1 MCPCWF
7 DDAGTLLYKHL
18 EIDCDCCMKIVI
30 AAWHL
35 KNFNVGIGRY
45 SRELIEAIGRVD
57 QAHCYEVLVPDDSY
71 RFPDRPNI
79 RYRLIRFPLFR
90 GRFWI
95 QAAPLLAHRH
105 DVLHIPYD
113 SCVAFKRGK
122 LITTVHDI
130 KPLLFPVLAQHHNIK
145 SMFEQALIGDKWGRI
160 DHVVTISECSK
171 RDIVTHLKVP
181 EHRLTVVYPGVDLN
195 RFQPAERPPRISNVE
210 LPTHSVRPYVLT
222 VGGADPTKN
231 LEVLID
237 AFARLPGP
245 LRDAYDLML
254 VGDLRG
260 RQHLREQVRYAGLE
274 KQTHFAGI
282 VTDERLI
289 ELYQQAT
296 LFVFPTLYEGFG
308 LPVLEAMAC
317 GTPVLCSNVAS
328 LPEVAGD
335 AAILFDPLDRIGLS
349 AIIRQVLSDDDLRRQ
364 LTARGRQQASK
375 FSWDDTARRMVSV
388 YEHVAQGLC
397 QK

>member
-1 MCPCWF
+1 
-7 DDAGTLLYKHL
+7 
-18 EIDCDCCMKIVI
+18 MKIVI

-57 QAHCYEVLVPDDSY
+57 RAHCYEVLVPDDSY

-90 GRFWI
+90 ARFWI

-105 DVLHIPYD
+105 DVLHLPYD
-113 SCVAFKRGK
+113 ACVALKRGK

-130 KPLLFPVLAQHHNIK
+130 KPMLFPVLAPHHNVK
-145 SMFEQALIGDKWGRI
+145 SMFEQAIIGDKWARI
-160 DHVVTISECSK
+160 DHVVTDSECSK

-181 EHRLTVVYPGVDLN
+181 EHRLTVVYPGVDLK
-195 RFQPAERPPRISNVE
+195 RFRPTEPQPQISNLE
-210 LPTHSVRPYVLT
+210 RSTHPARPYVLS

-245 LRDAYDLML
+245 LRDAYDLVL
-254 VGDLRG
+254 VGDLKG
-260 RQHLREQVRYAGLE
+260 RQHLREQVYHVGLE
-274 KQTHFAGI
+274 KQIHFAGI
-282 VTDERLI
+282 VADERLI

-317 GTPVLCSNVAS
+317 GAPVLCSNVAS

-335 AAILFDPLDRIGLS
+335 AAILFDPLDRRGLS
-349 AIIRQVLSDDDLRRQ
+349 AIIGQVLPDADMRRQ
-364 LTARGRQQASK
+364 LRDRGRQQASK
-375 FSWDDTARRMVSV
+375 FSWDDTARQMVRV

-397 QK
+397 PK